1 MQEPRPISDYMLH
14 YSGGAMDHVLNA
26 PGARSL
32 VSNDPNRYHRST
44 EQLSPGVLSGVQAT
58 TTGGEFEYFGNAIV
72 NVALGGNLSM
82 VDNPTTFTSSNSSL
96 PYYMDGHR
104 PDGDENELLD
114 MLNSGQRDLN
124 LGLLGRLPMW
134 VEHHQQQYSAPQTAS
149 TNDQTRF
156 QISNPNT
163 RLQHAL
169 NAELGNVPD
178 TQQPYFHH
186 QTPGSQMMQNI
197 PPSHTSHATAPET
210 LVNPALFPRYLPF
223 VAQDRGQLLPINRF
237 PPVPAPFTPQ
247 SQVSNQQYPIY
258 PSSAPLAS
266 QSQDFTQ
273 QYPTR
278 PQPYFFQNTNTMF
291 NPPQ

>member
-1 MQEPRPISDYMLH
+1 M
-14 YSGGAMDHVLNA
+14 
-26 PGARSL
+26 
-32 VSNDPNRYHRST
+32 
-44 EQLSPGVLSGVQAT
+44 
-58 TTGGEFEYFGNAIV
+58 

-169 NAELGNVPD
+169 NGKCTTHINSMAQCTESSSR
-178 TQQPYFHH
+178 TRECAR
-186 QTPGSQMMQNI
+186 
-197 PPSHTSHATAPET
+197 HTAA
-210 LVNPALFPRYLPF
+210 V
-223 VAQDRGQLLPINRF
+223 F
-237 PPVPAPFTPQ
+237 PPPDSWEPDDAKYSSIAHIPRHCAGNIGKSGIIPKISPFCR
-247 SQVSNQQYPIY
+247 SG
-258 PSSAPLAS
+258 
-266 QSQDFTQ
+266 
-273 QYPTR
+273 
-278 PQPYFFQNTNTMF
+278 
-291 NPPQ
+291 